1 MRDNLLL
8 LLLAIAAP
16 AAAQP
21 ALERIVTPP
30 VLEPGRAVR
39 SFRS

>member
-1 MRDNLLL
+1 MRENLLL
-8 LLLAIAAP
+8 LLLAIA